1 MKKEVINST
10 APLLCPQCGS
20 DQFIHPDNP
29 DLKSQVTCAACGHPA
44 NASVLATHAR
54 DQKAK
59 ELAVEA
65 ARAAFGKLL
74 K

>member
-10 APLLCPQCGS
+10 TPLLCPQCGGN
-20 DQFIHPDNP
+20 QFIHPDNP
-29 DLKSQVTCAACGHPA
+29 DLESQITCAVCGHTTK
-44 NASVLATHAR
+44 ASVLAMHAR